1 MYFTTNVSDHCYD
14 QSVRGQGSMCSKSV
28 LLLITRIPV
37 SFLMEGVHIEH
48 NDRLWCADRT
58 KVSDYQSEVKDQC
71 QII

>member
-1 MYFTTNVSDHCYD
+1 
-14 QSVRGQGSMCSKSV
+14 MCSKSV